1 MMRKRYIG
9 LLLILGLA
17 VFSGCLD
24 KKDSVSVST
33 HPEGWSEQA
42 SADFHGSALL
52 DKSLNEENCQSCHG
66 ADYLGGSS
74 GLSCYSAGCHSH
86 YPHPMGFANSNSGD
100 FHADYIAENLR
111 WDIGSC
117 QSCHGTD
124 YAGNGAP
131 EKNCLTCHQT
141 AGGPEACNLC
151 HGNSENAAPPSDL
164 YGNMANTDK
173 AVGAHQAHLTGDTWS
188 TFANQCMNC
197 HTVPAAYS
205 APGHIDD
212 TPHAEVNFSNLAT
225 FDGQSATAYN
235 SDASSCANVYCHGGF
250 EFKKDESQYPWAY
263 TEDAISGNNPT
274 LYWNVGNAGQTV
286 CGSCHGL
293 PPAGHITA
301 QTCDGCHAGV
311 VDANFNIINKYL
323 HINGKVDVFGTQ
335 LDLLTKP
342 LASTER

>member
-197 HTVPAAYS
+197 HT
-205 APGHIDD
+205 
-212 TPHAEVNFSNLAT
+212 
-225 FDGQSATAYN
+225 
-235 SDASSCANVYCHGGF
+235 
-250 EFKKDESQYPWAY
+250 
-263 TEDAISGNNPT
+263 
-274 LYWNVGNAGQTV
+274 
-286 CGSCHGL
+286 
-293 PPAGHITA
+293 
-301 QTCDGCHAGV
+301 
-311 VDANFNIINKYL
+311 
-323 HINGKVDVFGTQ
+323 
-335 LDLLTKP
+335 
-342 LASTER
+342 